1 MCVFCK
7 IIKGEIPSKKI
18 YEDDDVLAI
27 LDISQ
32 ATLGHTLVLP
42 KKHYENLFSIEN
54 NDYLKVMEKVK
65 MLAKAITS
73 ALNASGCIIL
83 NNAVIQNGS
92 KIGNATI
99 INPGVEIHHD
109 SSVGN
114 FCCIYTNSVIRTY
127 SNIKDCVK
135 IGSNVTVKNEILRKH
150 NELLRKEKGEV
161 Q

>member
-42 KKHYENLFSIEN
+42 KKYYENLFSIEN

-73 ALNASGCIIL
+73 ALNASGCNIL
-83 NNAVIQNGS
+83 NNCGELAGQSVMHFHVHIIPRYENDDLKIEFKEHSLNLEEIQ
-92 KIGNATI
+92 KIIVN
-99 INPGVEIHHD
+99 
-109 SSVGN
+109 
-114 FCCIYTNSVIRTY
+114 
-127 SNIKDCVK
+127 K
-135 IGSNVTVKNEILRKH
+135 L
-150 NELLRKEKGEV
+150 
-161 Q
+161 

>member
-42 KKHYENLFSIEN
+42 KKHYENLFSIKN

-73 ALNASGCIIL
+73 ALNASGCNIL
-83 NNAVIQNGS
+83 NNCGELAGQSVMHFHVHIIPRYENDDLKIEFKEHSLNLEEIQ
-92 KIGNATI
+92 KIIVN
-99 INPGVEIHHD
+99 
-109 SSVGN
+109 
-114 FCCIYTNSVIRTY
+114 
-127 SNIKDCVK
+127 K
-135 IGSNVTVKNEILRKH
+135 L
-150 NELLRKEKGEV
+150 
-161 Q
+161 